1 MREMI
6 LNDLTLQNTD
16 LLTYKPVSRSRLLS
30 IFTSSQAIQ
39 EAPQPAGQGAEPP
52 EERDRDYQ
60 PVQCPLQI
68 KCLTKQK
75 RKSSRNKETNCP
87 L

>member
-6 LNDLTLQNTD
+6 LYDLTLQNTD
-16 LLTYKPVSRSRLLS
+16 LLTSKPVSRGLLS

-39 EAPQPAGQGAEPP
+39 EAPQPAGQGNEPP

-60 PVQCPLQI
+60 PVQRPLQI